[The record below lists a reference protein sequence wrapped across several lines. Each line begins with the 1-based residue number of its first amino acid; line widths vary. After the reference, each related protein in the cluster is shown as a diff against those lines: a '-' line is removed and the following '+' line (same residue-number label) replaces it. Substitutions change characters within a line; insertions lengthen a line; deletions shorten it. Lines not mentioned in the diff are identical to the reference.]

1 MPSQDS
7 NERAAELL
15 RSSLS
20 CLPCFSS
27 ASLASLKLLSRVI
40 SGLGA
45 EVPGRILLNMVR
57 NPEPKPLRYAQ
68 KKAAPKRQKNVL
80 ALPADK
86 NFRVHQHDES
96 YRTLTVPIDAY
107 DVDDIRT
114 YLKKTTSQWSRPF
127 ETRVACRLIEA
138 FALSLSPDDFIGHS
152 TVIPPQRFFEPQR
165 TITVGL
171 WIPMVIAERLTV
183 MKQLRSSYRKLSD
196 TEAVRIFLIEAVARY
211 IRPFLKILD
220 PEVIG
225 CRSVIVSADKTGAA
239 TTGCE
244 HDSTVLQEELK
255 MLRTVN
261 AELEKKVTESKSQ
274 LPDTSKR
281 TATMLQRKLSE
292 VEGEYEDSLRRSIAA
307 FTAIAGKLEVPVQK
321 TEFAVQQTLIGVI
334 DECKSHAAMAH
345 ANLRQLGIQGVHQK
359 P

>member
-1 MPSQDS
+1 MTRKP
-7 NERAAELL
+7 EL
-15 RSSLS
+15 
-20 CLPCFSS
+20 
-27 ASLASLKLLSRVI
+27 K
-40 SGLGA
+40 
-45 EVPGRILLNMVR
+45 
-57 NPEPKPLRYAQ
+57 PEPKPLRYAR

-86 NFRVHQHDES
+86 NFRVHPHDES

-114 YLKKTTSQWSRPF
+114 FLKKTAGQWSRPF

-138 FALSLSPDDFIGHS
+138 FALNLSSDDFIGHS

-171 WIPMVIAERLTV
+171 WIPVVIAERLSA
-183 MKQLRSSYRKLSD
+183 MKQLRPSFRKLSD
-196 TEAVRIFLIEAVARY
+196 TEVVRIFLIEAVARY

-225 CRSVIVSADKTGAA
+225 CRSTIMSADKTGAA
-239 TTGCE
+239 AGGCE
-244 HDSTVLQEELK
+244 HDSAVLQEELK
-255 MLRTVN
+255 MLRAVN
-261 AELEKKVTESKSQ
+261 AELEKKVAESKSEH
-274 LPDTSKR
+274 LPDTAKKSV
-281 TATMLQRKLSE
+281 TVLQRKLSE
-292 VEGEYEDSLRRSIAA
+292 VEGEYEDSLRRSVAA

-321 TEFAVQQTLIGVI
+321 TEFAVQQTLIAVI

-345 ANLRQLGIQGVHQK
+345 ANLRQLSIQGVHQK

>member
-1 MPSQDS
+1 MTRKS
-7 NERAAELL
+7 
-15 RSSLS
+15 
-20 CLPCFSS
+20 
-27 ASLASLKLLSRVI
+27 
-40 SGLGA
+40 
-45 EVPGRILLNMVR
+45 
-57 NPEPKPLRYAQ
+57 EPKPLRYAR
-68 KKAAPKRQKNVL
+68 KKAAPKRTKNVL

-96 YRTLTVPIDAY
+96 YRTLTVPIDTY

-114 YLKKTTSQWSRPF
+114 FLKKTASLWPRPF

-138 FALSLSPDDFIGHS
+138 FALNLSPDDFIGHS

-171 WIPMVIAERLTV
+171 WIPVVIAERLSA
-183 MKQLRSSYRKLSD
+183 MKQLRPSFRKLSD
-196 TEAVRIFLIEAVARY
+196 TEVVRIFLIEAVARY

-220 PEVIG
+220 PEDIG
-225 CRSVIVSADKTGAA
+225 CRSSIVSADKTGAA
-239 TTGCE
+239 AEGCE
-244 HDSTVLQEELK
+244 RDSAVLQEELK

-261 AELEKKVTESKSQ
+261 AELEKKVAESKSQ

-281 TATMLQRKLSE
+281 TVTMLQRKLSE
-292 VEGEYEDSLRRSIAA
+292 VEGEYEDSLRRSVAA

-321 TEFAVQQTLIGVI
+321 TEFAVRQTLIGVI
-334 DECKSHAAMAH
+334 DECKSHVAVAFE
-345 ANLRQLGIQGVHQK
+345 NLRQLNVRDVHQK

>member
-1 MPSQDS
+1 
-7 NERAAELL
+7 
-15 RSSLS
+15 
-20 CLPCFSS
+20 
-27 ASLASLKLLSRVI
+27 
-40 SGLGA
+40 
-45 EVPGRILLNMVR
+45 MVR
-57 NPEPKPLRYAQ
+57 KPEPKPLRYAR
-68 KKAAPKRQKNVL
+68 KKAAPKRTKNVL

-86 NFRVHQHDES
+86 NFRVHQYDES

-114 YLKKTTSQWSRPF
+114 FLKKTASQWSRPF

-138 FALSLSPDDFIGHS
+138 FALNLSPDDFIGHS

-171 WIPMVIAERLTV
+171 WIPVVIAERLSA
-183 MKQLRSSYRKLSD
+183 MKQLRPSFRKLSD
-196 TEAVRIFLIEAVARY
+196 TEVVRIFLIEAVARY

-220 PEVIG
+220 PEDIG
-225 CRSVIVSADKTGAA
+225 CRSAIETGAA
-239 TTGCE
+239 AGGCE
-244 HDSTVLQEELK
+244 HDSAVLQEELK

-281 TATMLQRKLSE
+281 TVTMLQRKLSE
-292 VEGEYEDSLRRSIAA
+292 VEGEYEDSLRRSVAA

-334 DECKSHAAMAH
+334 DECKSHSAVTLE
-345 ANLRQLGIQGVHQK
+345 NLRQLGVREVHQK